1 MAAMSLEIYF
11 DFSCPY
17 AYIAA
22 TQIEVV
28 AARHGATLTWQP
40 MLLGGVFRSIGAGE
54 GPMATMPPTKAR
66 HNAQDMHRW
75 AEVYEAPL
83 AIPAGHPRRTVGALR
98 ALLSLPESDWPPVI
112 HGFYRA
118 YWVEGLDP
126 SAPATIRR
134 VIMDAGLSQD
144 AADRAVAAVEDP
156 AIKDE
161 LRARTDE
168 AVARGVFGAPATFV
182 TGGELPE
189 PLLFWGQDRLTMIEA
204 VLEGWRPGHSPAPA
218 VDHHARAGAHP
229 AAAGDARVVE
239 LWYDLSSPFAYLGST
254 QIEAVCARYGATLRW
269 RPMLLGAMFRDI
281 GTPDAPILS
290 MPESK
295 RNYYARELG
304 YWSSYWGVPFRFSS
318 RFPMR
323 TVTPLRL
330 LLQAGDRI
338 GALTHALYRALWVD
352 DLDISDEAVLAT
364 ILESEGFDAP
374 AMLEGTRDPAIK
386 QQLIANGA
394 EALGKGVFGAPTFI
408 VDPDTE
414 PLLFWGQDRL
424 QLVERVLSGWQPRV

>member
-1 MAAMSLEIYF
+1 MVAMSLELYF

-22 TQIEVV
+22 TQIEAV
-28 AARHGATLTWQP
+28 AARHAAPLTWRP
-40 MLLGGVFRSIGAGE
+40 MLLGGVFRSIGAGQ
-54 GPMATMPPTKAR
+54 GPMATMPPAKAR

-75 AEVYEAPL
+75 AEVYDTPL
-83 AIPAGHPRRTVGALR
+83 AIPPGHPRRTVGALR
-98 ALLSLPESDWPPVI
+98 ALLSLPEADWPPVI

-118 YWVEGLDP
+118 YWIEGADP
-126 SAPATIRR
+126 SAPETIRR
-134 VIMDAGLSQD
+134 VILAAGLSEG
-144 AADRAVAAVEDP
+144 AADRAIAAVDDP
-156 AIKDE
+156 LIKE
-161 LRARTDE
+161 QLRARTDE

-182 TGGELPE
+182 SGGELAE

-204 VLEGWRPGHSPAPA
+204 VLEGWRPGVGPAPA
-218 VDHHARAGAHP
+218 ADHP
-229 AAAGDARVVE
+229 APAGDARVVE
-239 LWYDLSSPFAYLGST
+239 IWYDLSSPFAYLGST

-290 MPESK
+290 MPENK
-295 RNYYARELG
+295 RTYYARELG

-323 TVTPLRL
+323 TVMPLRL

-352 DLDISDEAVLAT
+352 DLDISDEGVLAT
-364 ILESEGFDAP
+364 ILEREGFDAP
-374 AMLEGTRDPAIK
+374 PMLEGTRDPAIK
-386 QQLIANGA
+386 QQLIANGT
-394 EALGKGVFGAPTFI
+394 EALRKGVFGAPTFI
-408 VDPDTE
+408 VDPDTQ

-424 QLVERVLSGWQPRV
+424 QLVERVLGGWQPRV